1 MEKEKE
7 NSQASAGDPVWFVGT
22 AILLGLIALQC
33 LEGLLWLQVLREAF
47 RGNALLVFSGLY
59 QVCNLCAAVSF
70 LFYKRTGDV
79 ACWIGLM
86 LLVFGFLVVNTAAL
100 ACWLAKLN

>member
-1 MEKEKE
+1 ME
-7 NSQASAGDPVWFVGT
+7 NSKASAGGPERFIGT
-22 AILLGLIALQC
+22 AILLGLIALLC
-33 LEGLLWLQVLREAF
+33 LEALVWLQVLREAF
-47 RGNALLVFSGLY
+47 RGNALLVFIGLY
-59 QVCNLCAAVSF
+59 QVCNWWAAASF

-86 LLVFGFLVVNTAAL
+86 LLVFGFLVVNTAAI